1 VKIGDIG
8 QVNGFIY
15 NWWYYFVL
23 GRISFS
29 NRLFKPLSFF
39 ITVTALF
46 LPPKKPITM
55 PYNLLKG
62 KRGIITGALDENSI
76 AWKVAEKAH
85 EEGATFVLT
94 NAPIAMRMGEINKLA
109 EKTGSTIIPADATS
123 VEELTTLFTQSQEV
137 LGGKIDFVLHSIGM
151 SVNIRKKIPYT
162 ESNYDYFAK
171 GIDVS
176 AMSLHKMLAVAKK
189 LDAINEWGSVV
200 ALTYMAAQRTYPFY
214 TDMAD
219 IKAMLESIARSFGY
233 HYGVDKKVRINTVS
247 QSPTKTTAGTGIKG
261 FGDFFDYANAIAP
274 LGNASAEDCANYCI
288 TLFSDLTRM
297 VTMQNLF
304 HDGGYS
310 TTGVSNLIMD
320 KLGVE

>member
-1 VKIGDIG
+1 M
-8 QVNGFIY
+8 
-15 NWWYYFVL
+15 
-23 GRISFS
+23 
-29 NRLFKPLSFF
+29 
-39 ITVTALF
+39 A
-46 LPPKKPITM
+46 
-55 PYNLLKG
+55 YNLLKG
-62 KRGIITGALDENSI
+62 KRGIITGALDEHSI
-76 AWKVAEKAH
+76 AWQVAEKAH

-94 NAPIAMRMGEINKLA
+94 NAPIAMRMGEIKKLA
-109 EKTGSTIIPADATS
+109 EETNSQIIPADATS
-123 VEELTTLFTQSQEV
+123 VEDLTTLFIQSQEI

-151 SVNIRKKIPYT
+151 SVNIRKAIPYT
-162 ESNYDYFAK
+162 ESNYEYFMK

-176 AMSLHKMLAVAKK
+176 ALSFHKILAVAKK

-200 ALTYMAAQRTYPFY
+200 ALSYAAAQRTYPFY

-233 HYGVDKKVRINTVS
+233 HYGLAKKVRINTVS
-247 QSPTKTTAGTGIKG
+247 QSPTKTRAGTGIKG
-261 FGDFFDYANAIAP
+261 FGDFYDYVDAIAP

-310 TTGVSNLIMD
+310 TTGVSLDVMH
-320 KLGVE
+320 KLGIQY

>member
-1 VKIGDIG
+1 MAY
-8 QVNGFIY
+8 Q
-15 NWWYYFVL
+15 
-23 GRISFS
+23 
-29 NRLFKPLSFF
+29 
-39 ITVTALF
+39 
-46 LPPKKPITM
+46 
-55 PYNLLKG
+55 LLKG
-62 KRGIITGALDENSI
+62 KTGIITGALDENSI

-85 EEGATFVLT
+85 EEGARFVLT
-94 NAPIAMRMGEINKLA
+94 NAPIAMRMGEIKKLA
-109 EKTGSTIIPADATS
+109 DKTGSQIIPADATS
-123 VEELTTLFTQSQEV
+123 TEELSHLFTESQQI

-162 ESNYDYFAK
+162 ELNYDYYQK

-176 AMSLHKMLAVAKK
+176 ALSLHKMLAVAMK

-200 ALTYMAAQRTYPFY
+200 ALTYMAAQRTFPFY

-219 IKAMLESIARSFGY
+219 IKAMLESISRSFGY
-233 HYGVDKKVRINTVS
+233 HYGVTKKVRINTVS

-261 FGDFFDYANAIAP
+261 FGDFFDYAQSIAP

-304 HDGGYS
+304 HDGGFS
-310 TTGVSNLIMD
+310 NTGVSDLVMNKI
-320 KLGVE
+320 GITE